1 MKTRKILI
9 SVIIP
14 YYKKKNFIFK
24 SLKSVLSQSHK
35 EIEVL
40 IIYDDEEL
48 DDFLYIKKIIKKDNR
63 VKIIKNKFN
72 KGVSASRNIGI
83 KKSKG
88 KFIAFLDADDKWH
101 TNKLKIQLNFM
112 RKNKCLISHTDYK
125 IINNKNK
132 ILGYM
137 RAKKRLSYNDLIF
150 SCDIGLSTVMISKK
164 LKSKALFPNMITKE
178 DFILWLKLS
187 KKFNIYGIQKNL
199 GSWRKSDPSLSYF
212 WQKIKDAF
220 TLYSKYEKFNL
231 FKSLFFVLL
240 LSLNFIKKSLI
251 QKIY

>member
-1 MKTRKILI
+1 MDLV

-14 YYKKKNFIFK
+14 YFKKKKFIYRT
-24 SLKSVLSQSHK
+24 LNSVLKQTYK
-35 EIEVL
+35 NLEVI
-40 IIYDDEEL
+40 IIYDDSDL
-48 DDFLYIKKIIKKDNR
+48 SDLKFIKKFCKKDKR
-63 VKIIKNKFN
+63 IKIHLNKKNM
-72 KGVSASRNIGI
+72 GVSKSRNLGV

-88 KFIAFLDADDKWH
+88 KYIAFIDSDDLWKK
-101 TNKLKIQLNFM
+101 NKLKTQLDFM
-112 RKNKCLISHTDYK
+112 RKNKCLISHTDYE

-137 RAKKRLSYNDLIF
+137 RVKKRLSYNDLIF

-164 LKSKALFPNMITKE
+164 LKSKVLFPNMVTKE
-178 DFILWLKLS
+178 DYILWLKLS

-231 FKSLFFVLL
+231 IKSLFFVLL

-251 QKIY
+251 QKMY

>member
-24 SLKSVLSQSHK
+24 YLKSVLSQSHK
-35 EIEVL
+35 KIEVL

-101 TNKLKIQLNFM
+101 TNK
-112 RKNKCLISHTDYK
+112 
-125 IINNKNK
+125 
-132 ILGYM
+132 
-137 RAKKRLSYNDLIF
+137 
-150 SCDIGLSTVMISKK
+150 
-164 LKSKALFPNMITKE
+164 
-178 DFILWLKLS
+178 
-187 KKFNIYGIQKNL
+187 
-199 GSWRKSDPSLSYF
+199 
-212 WQKIKDAF
+212 
-220 TLYSKYEKFNL
+220 
-231 FKSLFFVLL
+231 
-240 LSLNFIKKSLI
+240 
-251 QKIY
+251 